1 MNQNKEELERPGEW
15 LRRLREDSGLYGS
28 LLDEAGSLA
37 LAAHR
42 VASARCRIGA
52 TAVAVP
58 NGRELY
64 AAAREIQDN
73 VPAVDRVPRA
83 ADLVG
88 DCNAE
93 GIPVLM
99 SRRTYRS

>member
-15 LRRLREDSGLYGS
+15 LRRLREDSELYGT
-28 LLDEAGSLA
+28 LLDDAGSLA

-58 NGRELY
+58 NGTELY
-64 AAAREIQDN
+64 AAAREIQDH
-73 VPAVDRVPRA
+73 VSGVDLVPRA
-83 ADLVG
+83 VDLAG
-88 DCNAE
+88 DCNAQ
-93 GIPVLM
+93 GVPVLM
-99 SRRTYRS
+99 WRRTYRS